1 MTFIEKIKNIFNNK
15 EKRVENLVSFL
26 IILVITLIVIN
37 KILKQDDTSKE
48 IVDYTNETGVE
59 LAMPNSSVSE
69 NYTND
74 FEKRLENILGKING
88 VGKVSVLLTYSE
100 SSSIVPIYNTSQS
113 TSTTEEKDTS
123 GGTRT
128 ITSEDNKKDVIT
140 DSSSNIVTE
149 KKIMPKIE
157 GAIITAQGVRDSTTK
172 SNIIA
177 AVEAVTGL
185 ANHKIQVFEMGDE

>member
-1 MTFIEKIKNIFNNK
+1 MFLEKIKKIFNNK
-15 EKRVENLVSFL
+15 EKRVENLISFL
-26 IILVITLIVIN
+26 VILVITLIFIN
-37 KILKQDDTSKE
+37 KILKEDNKKEDT
-48 IVDYTNETGVE
+48 DYTNEVGVE
-59 LAMPNSSVSE
+59 LASDNSNILSNE
-69 NYTND
+69 L
-74 FEKRLENILGKING
+74 EKKLENILEKING
-88 VGKVSVLLTYSE
+88 VGNVSVLLTYSE
-100 SSSIVPIYNTSQS
+100 SSSLVPIYNVSQS

-149 KKIMPKIE
+149 KQIMPKVE
-157 GAIITAQGVRDSTTK
+157 GAIVTAQGAKD
-172 SNIIA
+172 SNIKSSIIS

>member
-1 MTFIEKIKNIFNNK
+1 MFLEKIKNIFNNK
-15 EKRVENLVSFL
+15 EKRVENLISFL
-26 IILVITLIVIN
+26 VILVITLIFIN
-37 KILKQDDTSKE
+37 KILKEDNKKEDT
-48 IVDYTNETGVE
+48 DYTNEVGVE
-59 LAMPNSSVSE
+59 LASDNSNILSNE
-69 NYTND
+69 L
-74 FEKRLENILGKING
+74 EKKLENILEKING
-88 VGKVSVLLTYSE
+88 VGNVSVLLTYSE
-100 SSSIVPIYNTSQS
+100 SSSLVPIYNVSQS

-149 KKIMPKIE
+149 KQIMPKVE
-157 GAIITAQGVRDSTTK
+157 GAIVTAQGAKD
-172 SNIIA
+172 SNIKSSIIS

>member
-1 MTFIEKIKNIFNNK
+1 MFFEKIKNIFNNK

-26 IILVITLIVIN
+26 IILVITLIFIN
-37 KILKQDDTSKE
+37 KILKEDNVKQDT
-48 IVDYTNETGVE
+48 DYTNEVGVE
-59 LAMPNSSVSE
+59 LASNNSNVLSNE
-69 NYTND
+69 L
-74 FEKRLENILGKING
+74 EKKLENILEKING
-88 VGKVSVLLTYSE
+88 VGNVSVLLTYSE
-100 SSSIVPIYNTSQS
+100 SSSLVPIYNVSQS

-140 DSSSNIVTE
+140 DSSANIVTE
-149 KKIMPKIE
+149 KQIMPKVE
-157 GAIITAQGVRDSTTK
+157 GAIVTAQGAKD
-172 SNIIA
+172 SNIKSSIIS